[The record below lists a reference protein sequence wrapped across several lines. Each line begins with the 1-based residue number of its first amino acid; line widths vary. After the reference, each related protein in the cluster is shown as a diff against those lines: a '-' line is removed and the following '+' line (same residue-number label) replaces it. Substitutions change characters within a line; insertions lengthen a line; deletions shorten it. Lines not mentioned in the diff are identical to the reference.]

1 MKVISLVNG
10 SLTSHTTAI
19 YALYYAKQLDVNLD
33 FIYIKDKE
41 DIKDVENSIQD
52 IQDLASSFEIENN
65 FLTFDDIEQLKDYIE
80 TKDVDM
86 LFCSTRENR
95 SIYDKSFVA
104 KIISKNI
111 KVDMC
116 IAKIVKVGRAY
127 NIDKMVMPVR
137 DSKLS
142 VKKFTVFSTFSLSY
156 NSKSEIYSIDKIS
169 KIDFSKKTVEMIK
182 QRLKEVVFNF
192 RHYIRLGKMMK
203 FKFSIKHD
211 YSFDKDKR
219 IEEHI
224 SKHSYDLMI
233 MGGHH
238 NKSLF
243 TTHPIDILF
252 DKPLIN
258 TIYFIPFK
266 EEL

>member
-1 MKVISLVNG
+1 MKIISLVNG
-10 SLTSHTTAI
+10 SLISHTTAV
-19 YALYYAKQLDVNLD
+19 YALYYAKQLGFNLS

-41 DIKDVENSIQD
+41 DMQDVENSIQD
-52 IQDLASSFEIENN
+52 IQDLALSLKIENN
-65 FLTFDDIEQLKDYIE
+65 FLTFDDLEQLKNHIE

-86 LFCSTRENR
+86 LFCSTRQNR

-104 KIISKNI
+104 QIIAKNI
-111 KVDMC
+111 QVDIC
-116 IAKIVKVGRAY
+116 VAKIVKIGRAY
-127 NIDKMVMPVR
+127 NVDKIIMPVR

-142 VKKFTVFSTFSLSY
+142 VNKFTVFSTFSLSY

-169 KIDFSKKTVEMIK
+169 KIDFSKKSVEVIK
-182 QRLKEVVFNF
+182 QRLQKVIFNF
-192 RHYIRLGKMMK
+192 RHYLRLGKMMN
-203 FKFSIKHD
+203 FKFAIKHD
-211 YSFDKDKR
+211 YSFGEDER

-224 SKHSYDLMI
+224 AKHSYDMMI

-243 TTHPIDILF
+243 TNHPIDILF
-252 DKPLIN
+252 DKPLMN

-266 EEL
+266 DEL